1 VKNSEKSRE
10 TLRLVLLRLVFDT
23 MRGHG
28 VGKLRKAGAVR
39 QSEQGKVVLRFGDFT
54 LNLERRGLYRGP
66 DRVHL
71 TSKPLET
78 LIFLVENRARIVE
91 KQEFF
96 DAIWKDTFVTEDNL
110 VHAIREIRRVLSD
123 NKEDPIY
130 IQTVPRHGYRFI
142 AEVTT
147 DGDRP
152 NSSDVAAAPVQ
163 SQSVAQKNARWLLLV
178 APALFLIPIVVWF
191 VWLRD
196 RNSPASRVISTA
208 PSGGI
213 KNQITSGEFFS
224 GKPAFSRDGKFIL
237 YVSSDEDIRGNGDL
251 FIRQFPEGNA
261 QRITNKINPSGDLPV
276 FTSDGS
282 HVVFSLPRFAQ
293 DGSRH
298 HDLWMVPSF
307 GGPPTRF
314 IEDASGAGF
323 SPDQKWVAYTKYLA
337 SGHALWVS
345 PVANLNDYH
354 VVATPG
360 YTPRW
365 APNGEWLAYS
375 TGDPNEGAGNL
386 RACKVS
392 SSTENN
398 FQASND
404 SQLTQGSESIY
415 GLTWTADSREVIFA
429 SKRSGA
435 AQLYKVSIADGLVT
449 PILTGIGEY
458 IAPSASS
465 DGSTLAFQFFR
476 LTNDLMISSIDA
488 HSTGTNNEP
497 KNITFDEF
505 HSSPRISP
513 SGEKLVSVVKKVDN
527 DERLYLTDLTTRER
541 SQLADRSPRHPCWLN
556 DVEIAFLSESGNAN
570 TEVVAVNIVT
580 RELRSLTTFSGRA
593 DWLAVH
599 PEGKKLAVVVTGTDH
614 TERIVLRNLVDQT
627 DSIIQQGA
635 EYEHLRWSPDGS
647 ALAWNRPGPSINAPV
662 ISGGIWIIEVGKS
675 EPRMLIN
682 EGYCPV
688 WNADGTAIYFSIR
701 KGNQGLWRYD
711 LDKRARQLIRNWET
725 VFNYD
730 VVGRRLIFAHHK
742 TNSQI
747 YSIAMNK

>member
-1 VKNSEKSRE
+1 
-10 TLRLVLLRLVFDT
+10 
-23 MRGHG
+23 M
-28 VGKLRKAGAVR
+28 R
-39 QSEQGKVVLRFGDFT
+39 QSEQGKVVLLRFGDFT
-54 LNLERRGLYRGP
+54 LNLERRGLYRGS

-96 DAIWKDTFVTEDNL
+96 NAIWKDTFVTEDNL

-147 DGDRP
+147 EGNTF
-152 NSSDVAAAPVQ
+152 NSSPVAAAPVQ
-163 SQSVAQKNARWLLLV
+163 SQSVASPGRKSARWFLFGV
-178 APALFLIPIVVWF
+178 PVLFLIPIVVWF

-196 RNSPASRVISTA
+196 GNSPTSRVITAA

-213 KNQITSGEFFS
+213 KNQITSGEFSS
-224 GKPAFSRDGKFIL
+224 GKPAFSPDGKFIL
-237 YVSSDEDIRGNGDL
+237 YVSSDEDTRGNGDL

-298 HDLWMVPSF
+298 HDLWIVPSF

-337 SGHALWVS
+337 SGNALWVS
-345 PVANLNDYH
+345 PVANLNGHYE
-354 VVATPG
+354 VATPG

-365 APNGEWLAYS
+365 SPNGEWLAYS
-375 TGDPNEGAGNL
+375 TGDPNEGEGNL

-392 SSTENN
+392 SSTDNK

-435 AQLYKVSIADGLVT
+435 PQLSKVSVADGLVT
-449 PILTGIGEY
+449 PILTGVGEY

-465 DGSTLAFQFFR
+465 DGSTLVFQFFR
-476 LTNDLMISSIDA
+476 LTNDLMTSSIDA
-488 HSTGTNNEP
+488 HSAGTNNGA

-513 SGEKLVSVVKKVDN
+513 SGENLVSVVKRVDN
-527 DERLYLTDLTTRER
+527 GERLYVTDLKTRER
-541 SQLADRSPRHPCWLN
+541 SQLTDRSARHPCWLN
-556 DVEIAFLSESGNAN
+556 DVEIAFLSEIGNAN
-570 TEVVAVNIVT
+570 TEVVAVNTVT
-580 RELRSLTTFSGRA
+580 RESRSLTTFSGRA
-593 DWLAVH
+593 DWLAIH
-599 PEGKKLAVVVTGTDH
+599 PEGKKLAVVVTGIDH
-614 TERIVLRNLVDQT
+614 PQRIVLRNLVDQT
-627 DSIIQQGA
+627 DSIIHQGA

-662 ISGGIWIIEVGKS
+662 ISGGIWVIDVGQS
-675 EPRMLIN
+675 EPRLLIN

-701 KGNQGLWRYD
+701 HGHQGLWRYD
-711 LDKRARQLIRNWET
+711 LDKRARQLVRNWNM
-725 VFNYD
+725 VFDYD
-730 VVGRRLIFAHHK
+730 VVGRRLIFARHK
-742 TNSQI
+742 NNSQI
-747 YSIAMNK
+747 YSIAMNN

>member
-1 VKNSEKSRE
+1 
-10 TLRLVLLRLVFDT
+10 
-23 MRGHG
+23 M
-28 VGKLRKAGAVR
+28 R

-54 LNLERRGLYRGP
+54 LNLERRGLYRGS

-78 LIFLVENRARIVE
+78 LIFLVENRSRIVE

-96 DAIWKDTFVTEDNL
+96 NVIWKDTFVTEDNL

-147 DGDRP
+147 GGNTF
-152 NSSDVAAAPVQ
+152 NSSPVAAELVP
-163 SQSVAQKNARWLLLV
+163 SQV
-178 APALFLIPIVVWF
+178 APSPGRKITRWFLFLVPFLFLISIVVWF

-196 RNSPASRVISTA
+196 GNSSTNRVVPTA
-208 PSGGI
+208 TSGGI
-213 KNQITSGEFFS
+213 TNQITSGEFFS
-224 GKPAFSRDGKFIL
+224 GKPAFSPDGKFIL
-237 YVSSDEDIRGNGDL
+237 YVSSDEDTRGNGDL

-298 HDLWMVPSF
+298 HDLWLVPSF
-307 GGPPTRF
+307 GGPPRRF

-337 SGHALWVS
+337 SGNALWVS
-345 PVANLNDYH
+345 PIANLNDYH

-365 APNGEWLAYS
+365 SPNGEWLAYS
-375 TGDPNEGAGNL
+375 TGDPNEGEGNL

-392 SSTENN
+392 SSAANN
-398 FQASND
+398 FQVSTD

-435 AQLYKVSIADGLVT
+435 AQLYKVSVGDGLVT

-465 DGSTLAFQFFR
+465 DGSTIVFQFFR
-476 LTNDLMISSIDA
+476 LTNDLMASSIDA
-488 HSTGTNNEP
+488 PSAGPSNEP
-497 KNITFDEF
+497 RNITFDEF

-513 SGEKLVSVVKKVDN
+513 SGEKLVSVVKGVDN
-527 DERLYLTDLTTRER
+527 GQRLFLTDLKTRER
-541 SQLADRSPRHPCWLN
+541 SQLTDRSARHPCWLN
-556 DVEIAFLSESGNAN
+556 DVEIAFLSDSGNAN
-570 TEVVAVNIVT
+570 TEVVAVDTVT
-580 RELRSLTTFSGRA
+580 RESRSLTTFSGRA
-593 DWLAVH
+593 DWLAIY
-599 PEGKKLAVVVTGTDH
+599 PEGKKLAVVVTGDNH
-614 TERIVLRNLVDQT
+614 TQRIVQRNLVDQT
-627 DSIIQQGA
+627 DSIIHQGA
-635 EYEHLRWSPDGS
+635 EYEHLRWSPSGS
-647 ALAWNRPGPSINAPV
+647 ALAWDRPGPSINAPV
-662 ISGGIWIIEVGKS
+662 VSGGIWVIDVGQS
-675 EPRMLIN
+675 EPRLLIN

-688 WNADGTAIYFSIR
+688 WNADGTAIYFSVR
-701 KGNQGLWRYD
+701 HGHHGLWRYD
-711 LDKRARQLIRNWET
+711 LEKRSRQLIRNWDM
-725 VFNYD
+725 VFSYD
-730 VVGRRLIFAHHK
+730 VVGSRLIFARHK
-742 TNSQI
+742 NNSQI
-747 YSIAMNK
+747 YSIAMNN